1 MSDGFQFYDIIFF
14 ALIAIFIILRL
25 RGVLGRRTGQHRQ
38 RHPDRFAR
46 TEQPP
51 EEGQGQGPSQGQGEV
66 VQLPDRTRPVREAP
80 QDVAPQDEEPEPAA
94 PRPAFAAKKE
104 APARDATADRDE
116 AIGGLRA
123 GLEQIR
129 RADHEFS
136 PKRFVQGAQA
146 AFEMVVDAFAKGDTA
161 TLRPLLGDD
170 VYDEFAAA
178 IRERMADGH
187 VQETT
192 IVALDAAE
200 IISAEMRSSTA
211 RVTVK
216 FVSQQINVVRDK
228 DGEEVGGNPSL
239 IERVTDIWIFARN
252 TRSSDPNWSL
262 IETTIPN

>member
-51 EEGQGQGPSQGQGEV
+51 EESQGQGPSQGQGEV
-66 VQLPDRTRPVREAP
+66 VQLPDRTRPAREAP
-80 QDVAPQDEEPEPAA
+80 QDVASEDVEPEPAA
-94 PRPAFAAKKE
+94 PRPAFAA
-104 APARDATADRDE
+104 PRDAAADRDE

-136 PKRFVQGAQA
+136 PKRFASGAQA

-228 DGEEVGGNPSL
+228 DGEEVGGDPSL
-239 IERVTDIWIFARN
+239 IERVTDIWTFARN
-252 TRSSDPNWSL
+252 TRSSDPNWAL
-262 IETTIPN
+262 IETSIPN

>member
-1 MSDGFQFYDIIFF
+1 MSGDFQFYDIIFF

-38 RHPDRFAR
+38 RHPDRFER
-46 TEQPP
+46 TEEAPK
-51 EEGQGQGPSQGQGEV
+51 ESQGQGQPPGEI
-66 VQLPDRTRPVREAP
+66 VQLPDRSRPHREAP
-80 QDVAPQDEEPEPAA
+80 EDAAPEEIAPEEIAPEPATV
-94 PRPAFAAKKE
+94 RPMRASQTE
-104 APARDATADRDE
+104 APPDRDE
-116 AIGGLRA
+116 AMGGLRA

-136 PKRFVQGAQA
+136 PRRFATGAQA
-146 AFEMVVDAFAKGDTA
+146 AFEMIVEAFAKGDTA

-178 IRERMADGH
+178 IRDRMAEGH

-200 IISAEMRSSTA
+200 IIGAEMRASTA

-228 DGEEVGGNPSL
+228 DGEQVGGDSNL

-252 TRSSDPNWSL
+252 TRSSDPNWAL
-262 IETTIPN
+262 IETSIPN

>member
-25 RGVLGRRTGQHRQ
+25 RGVLGRRTGQQRQ
-38 RHPDRFAR
+38 RHADRFAR
-46 TEQPP
+46 SEEAP
-51 EEGQGQGPSQGQGEV
+51 EENQAQPQGEIV
-66 VQLPDRTRPVREAP
+66 HLPDRTRPAREAP
-80 QDVAPQDEEPEPAA
+80 QDVPADDMATEPAQ
-94 PRPAFAAKKE
+94 PRPARAERREAAS
-104 APARDATADRDE
+104 DQDE
-116 AIGGLRA
+116 AVSGLRA

-136 PKRFVQGAQA
+136 PRRFVQGAQA

-178 IRERMADGH
+178 IRDRMAEGH

-228 DGEEVGGNPSL
+228 EGEEVGGNSSL

-252 TRSSDPNWSL
+252 TRSSDPNWAL
-262 IETTIPN
+262 IETSIPN

>member
-46 TEQPP
+46 TETEKPTEESQP
-51 EEGQGQGPSQGQGEV
+51 QGEI
-66 VQLPDRTRPVREAP
+66 VQLPDRSRPAREAP
-80 QDVAPQDEEPEPAA
+80 QEAPVEPAP
-94 PRPAFAAKKE
+94 PRPMRADKPQAVPE
-104 APARDATADRDE
+104 QDDAV
-116 AIGGLRA
+116 GGLRA
-123 GLEQIR
+123 SLEQIR

-136 PKRFVQGAQA
+136 PRRFVQGAQA
-146 AFEMVVDAFAKGDTA
+146 AFEMVVEAFAKGDTA

-178 IRERMADGH
+178 IRDRMAEGH
-187 VQETT
+187 IQETT

-216 FVSQQINVVRDK
+216 FVSQQINVVRDE
-228 DGEEVGGNPSL
+228 DGEEVGGDPSL
-239 IERVTDIWIFARN
+239 IERVTDIWTFARN
-252 TRSSDPNWSL
+252 TRSSDPNWAL
-262 IETTIPN
+262 IETSIPN

>member
-25 RGVLGRRTGQHRQ
+25 RGVLGRRTGQQRQ

-46 TEQPP
+46 SEQPP
-51 EEGQGQGPSQGQGEV
+51 EESQGQGPSQGQGEV
-66 VQLPDRTRPVREAP
+66 VQLPDRTRPAREAP
-80 QDVAPQDEEPEPAA
+80 QDVMAEDVAHESAA
-94 PRPAFAAKKE
+94 PRPMRAAKHE
-104 APARDATADRDE
+104 AAPEQDD

-123 GLEQIR
+123 SLEQIK

-136 PKRFVQGAQA
+136 PRRFATGAQA
-146 AFEMVVDAFAKGDTA
+146 AFEMVVDAFANGDTA

-178 IRERMADGH
+178 IRDRMAEGH
-187 VQETT
+187 RQETT

-228 DGEEVGGNPSL
+228 DGEEVGGDSSL
-239 IERVTDIWIFARN
+239 IERVTDIWTFARN
-252 TRSSDPNWSL
+252 TRSSDPNWAL
-262 IETTIPN
+262 IETSIPN

>member
-46 TEQPP
+46 TTEEAP
-51 EEGQGQGPSQGQGEV
+51 EESQGQGQPHGQPQGEV

-80 QDVAPQDEEPEPAA
+80 QEMAPEEPAVEPSFRAAKTEAA
-94 PRPAFAAKKE
+94 PEQDDSA
-104 APARDATADRDE
+104 
-116 AIGGLRA
+116 GGLRA
-123 GLEQIR
+123 ALEQIR

-136 PKRFVQGAQA
+136 PRRFAQGAQA
-146 AFEMVVDAFAKGDTA
+146 AFEMVVSAFAKGDTP

-178 IRERMADGH
+178 IRERMAEGH

-192 IVALDAAE
+192 IVALDEAE
-200 IISAEMRSSTA
+200 IISAEMRASTA

-228 DGEEVGGNPSL
+228 EGEEVGGDSSL
-239 IERVTDIWIFARN
+239 IERVTDIWTFARN
-252 TRSSDPNWSL
+252 TRSTDPNWAL
-262 IETTIPN
+262 IETSIPN

>member
-38 RHPDRFAR
+38 RHPDRFTQ
-46 TEQPP
+46 TETEKAP
-51 EEGQGQGPSQGQGEV
+51 EESQGQGQGEIV
-66 VQLPDRTRPVREAP
+66 HLPDRSRPAPEAP
-80 QDVAPQDEEPEPAA
+80 QDVTPEDVLAEDMASESAA
-94 PRPAFAAKKE
+94 PRPIRAARKE
-104 APARDATADRDE
+104 AAAPDQDDAM
-116 AIGGLRA
+116 GGLRA

-136 PKRFVQGAQA
+136 PRRFITGSQA
-146 AFEMVVDAFAKGDTA
+146 AFEMVVEAFANGDTA

-178 IRERMADGH
+178 IRDRLAEGH
-187 VQETT
+187 AQETT

-200 IISAEMRSSTA
+200 IISAEMRASTA
-211 RVTVK
+211 RVTMK

-228 DGEEVGGNPSL
+228 DGEEVGGDPSL
-239 IERVTDIWIFARN
+239 TERVTDIWTFARN
-252 TRSSDPNWSL
+252 TRSSDPNWAL
-262 IETTIPN
+262 IETSIPN

>member
-46 TEQPP
+46 TETEKTP
-51 EEGQGQGPSQGQGEV
+51 EESQSQGEIV
-66 VQLPDRTRPVREAP
+66 HLPDRTRPAHEAP
-80 QDVAPQDEEPEPAA
+80 QDVTPEDVLAEDLAPEHAAPQPTRTA
-94 PRPAFAAKKE
+94 RKE
-104 APARDATADRDE
+104 AAADRDE

-123 GLEQIR
+123 SLEQIR

-136 PKRFVQGAQA
+136 PRRFATGAQA

-178 IRERMADGH
+178 IRDRMAEGQ

-192 IVALDAAE
+192 IVALDTAE

-228 DGEEVGGNPSL
+228 EGEEVGGDSSL
-239 IERVTDIWIFARN
+239 IERVTDIWTFARN
-252 TRSSDPNWSL
+252 TRSSDPNWAL
-262 IETTIPN
+262 IETSIPN

>member
-51 EEGQGQGPSQGQGEV
+51 EESQGQGPSQGQGEV
-66 VQLPDRTRPVREAP
+66 VQLPDRTRPVHEAP
-80 QDVAPQDEEPEPAA
+80 QDVAPEDATPEDVAPEPAA
-94 PRPAFAAKKE
+94 PRPAFAA
-104 APARDATADRDE
+104 PRDAATDRDE

-136 PKRFVQGAQA
+136 PKRFVGGAQA
-146 AFEMVVDAFAKGDTA
+146 AFEMVVEAFAQGDTA

-187 VQETT
+187 IQETT

-228 DGEEVGGNPSL
+228 DGEEVGGDPSL
-239 IERVTDIWIFARN
+239 IERVTDIWTFARN

-262 IETTIPN
+262 IETSIPN

>member
-25 RGVLGRRTGQHRQ
+25 RGVLGRRTGQQRQ
-38 RHPDRFAR
+38 RHADRFTR
-46 TEQPP
+46 TDQSP
-51 EEGQGQGPSQGQGEV
+51 EESQGQGQAPGEIV
-66 VQLPDRTRPVREAP
+66 HLPDRTRPQREAA
-80 QDVAPQDEEPEPAA
+80 QDAAPEEAAPEPAP
-94 PRPAFAAKKE
+94 PRPIHAE
-104 APARDATADRDE
+104 RREEPPEQDDA
-116 AIGGLRA
+116 ISGLKA

-136 PKRFVQGAQA
+136 PRRFAQGAQA
-146 AFEMVVDAFAKGDTA
+146 AFEMIVDAFAKGDTA

-178 IRERMADGH
+178 IRDRMAEGH

-200 IISAEMRSSTA
+200 IITAEMRASTA

-228 DGEEVGGNPSL
+228 DGEEVGGDPSL
-239 IERVTDIWIFARN
+239 IERVTDIWTFARN
-252 TRSSDPNWSL
+252 TRSSDPNWAL
-262 IETTIPN
+262 IETSIPN

>member
-46 TEQPP
+46 TEEAP
-51 EEGQGQGPSQGQGEV
+51 EESQSQGEIV
-66 VQLPDRTRPVREAP
+66 HLPDRTQPAREAP
-80 QDVAPQDEEPEPAA
+80 QDVAHEPAVPPP
-94 PRPAFAAKKE
+94 PRQVRAEQRAA
-104 APARDATADRDE
+104 ASNDDE
-116 AIGGLRA
+116 AAGGLRGA
-123 GLEQIR
+123 LEQIR

-136 PKRFVQGAQA
+136 PRRFVSGAQA

-178 IRERMADGH
+178 IRDRMAEGH
-187 VQETT
+187 TQETT

-200 IISAEMRSSTA
+200 IIAAEMRASTA

-216 FVSQQINVVRDK
+216 FVSQQINIVRDK
-228 DGEEVGGNPSL
+228 EGEEVGGDSSV
-239 IERVTDIWIFARN
+239 IERVTDIWTFARN
-252 TRSSDPNWSL
+252 TRSSDPNWAL
-262 IETTIPN
+262 IETSIPN

>member
-25 RGVLGRRTGQHRQ
+25 RGVLGRRTGQQRQ
-38 RHPDRFAR
+38 RHADRFAQ
-46 TEQPP
+46 TEKAP
-51 EEGQGQGPSQGQGEV
+51 EENQAQPQGEIV
-66 VQLPDRTRPVREAP
+66 HLPDRTRPAHEAP
-80 QDVAPQDEEPEPAA
+80 QDVPPEDIAPEPAPS
-94 PRPAFAAKKE
+94 PRPAHAERREAATE
-104 APARDATADRDE
+104 QDDA
-116 AIGGLRA
+116 ISGLRA

-136 PKRFVQGAQA
+136 PRRFAQGAQA
-146 AFEMVVDAFAKGDTA
+146 AFEMVVEAFAKGDTA

-178 IRERMADGH
+178 IRDRMAEGH

-200 IISAEMRSSTA
+200 IISAEMRASTA

-228 DGEEVGGNPSL
+228 EGEEVGGDPSL
-239 IERVTDIWIFARN
+239 IERVTDIWTFARN
-252 TRSSDPNWSL
+252 TRSSDPNWAL
-262 IETTIPN
+262 IETSIPN

>member
-25 RGVLGRRTGQHRQ
+25 RGVLGRRTGQQRQ
-38 RHPDRFAR
+38 RHADRFAR

-51 EEGQGQGPSQGQGEV
+51 EESQGQGPSQGQGEV
-66 VQLPDRTRPVREAP
+66 VQLPDRTRPAREAP
-80 QDVAPQDEEPEPAA
+80 QDVAPEDVAPEPAA
-94 PRPAFAAKKE
+94 PRPMRAERHEAAPE
-104 APARDATADRDE
+104 QDD

-123 GLEQIR
+123 GLEQIK

-146 AFEMVVDAFAKGDTA
+146 AFEMVVDSFAKGDTA

-178 IRERMADGH
+178 IRERMAEGH
-187 VQETT
+187 IQETT

-200 IISAEMRSSTA
+200 IITAEMRSSTA

-228 DGEEVGGNPSL
+228 DGEEVGGDSSL
-239 IERVTDIWIFARN
+239 IERVTDIWTFARN
-252 TRSSDPNWSL
+252 TRSSDPNWAL
-262 IETTIPN
+262 IETSIPN

>member
-1 MSDGFQFYDIIFF
+1 MSGDFQFYDIIFF

-46 TEQPP
+46 SGTEQPP
-51 EEGQGQGPSQGQGEV
+51 EEGQGQGPSQGQGEIV
-66 VQLPDRTRPVREAP
+66 HLPDRSRPEREAP
-80 QDVAPQDEEPEPAA
+80 QDTGPEGEAPEPAA
-94 PRPAFAAKKE
+94 VRPMRAERRE
-104 APARDATADRDE
+104 APPPDQDE
-116 AIGGLRA
+116 AMGGLRA

-136 PKRFVQGAQA
+136 PRRFAQGAQA
-146 AFEMVVDAFAKGDTA
+146 AFEMVVEAFAKGDTA

-178 IRERMADGH
+178 IRDRMAEGH
-187 VQETT
+187 TQETT

-200 IISAEMRSSTA
+200 IISAEMRASTA

-228 DGEEVGGNPSL
+228 EGDEVGGDPSL
-239 IERVTDIWIFARN
+239 IERVTDIWTFARN
-252 TRSSDPNWSL
+252 TRSSDPNWAL
-262 IETTIPN
+262 IETSIPN

>member
-46 TEQPP
+46 TETEKPAEDSPP
-51 EEGQGQGPSQGQGEV
+51 QGQGEIV
-66 VQLPDRTRPVREAP
+66 HLPDRTRPAREAA
-80 QDVAPQDEEPEPAA
+80 QDVPPEDMATEPAA
-94 PRPAFAAKKE
+94 PH
-104 APARDATADRDE
+104 PARVAEGESAPPDRDE
-116 AIGGLRA
+116 AMGGLRA

-136 PKRFVQGAQA
+136 PRRFAQGAQA
-146 AFEMVVDAFAKGDTA
+146 AFEMIVEAFAKGDTA

-178 IRERMADGH
+178 IRDRLGEGL

-200 IISAEMRSSTA
+200 IVNAEMRASTA

-228 DGEEVGGNPSL
+228 EGEQVGGDPSL

-252 TRSSDPNWSL
+252 TRSSDPNWAL
-262 IETTIPN
+262 IETSIPN

>member
-1 MSDGFQFYDIIFF
+1 MSGDFQFYDIIFF

-25 RGVLGRRTGQHRQ
+25 RGVLGRRTGQQRQ
-38 RHPDRFAR
+38 RHADRFAR

-51 EEGQGQGPSQGQGEV
+51 EESQGQSQAQGEIV
-66 VQLPDRTRPVREAP
+66 HLPDRTRPAREAAQEAAP
-80 QDVAPQDEEPEPAA
+80 DAAPEEVAPESAAPHPTRAERREEPPEQD
-94 PRPAFAAKKE
+94 
-104 APARDATADRDE
+104 DA
-116 AIGGLRA
+116 ISGLKA

-136 PKRFVQGAQA
+136 PRRFAQGAQA
-146 AFEMVVDAFAKGDTA
+146 AFEMIVDAFAKGDTA

-178 IRERMADGH
+178 IRDRMAEGH
-187 VQETT
+187 LQETT

-200 IISAEMRSSTA
+200 IITAEMRASTA

-228 DGEEVGGNPSL
+228 DGEEVGGDPSL
-239 IERVTDIWIFARN
+239 IERVTDIWTFARN
-252 TRSSDPNWSL
+252 TRSSDPNWAL
-262 IETTIPN
+262 IETSIPN

>member
-25 RGVLGRRTGQHRQ
+25 RGVLGRRTGQQRQ
-38 RHPDRFAR
+38 RHADRFAR
-46 TEQPP
+46 TEEAP
-51 EEGQGQGPSQGQGEV
+51 EENQAQPQGEIV
-66 VQLPDRTRPVREAP
+66 HLPDRTRPAREAP
-80 QDVAPQDEEPEPAA
+80 QDVPADDMATEPAQ
-94 PRPAFAAKKE
+94 PRPVRAGRRESTSDQEE
-104 APARDATADRDE
+104 AVS
-116 AIGGLRA
+116 GLRA

-136 PKRFVQGAQA
+136 PRRFVQGAQG

-178 IRERMADGH
+178 IRDRMAEGH

-228 DGEEVGGNPSL
+228 EGEEVGGDPSL

-252 TRSSDPNWSL
+252 TRSSDPNWAL
-262 IETTIPN
+262 IETSIPN

>member
-25 RGVLGRRTGQHRQ
+25 RGVLGRRTGQQRQ

-46 TEQPP
+46 TETEKPA
-51 EEGQGQGPSQGQGEV
+51 EEDQAQGQGEIV
-66 VQLPDRTRPVREAP
+66 HLPDRSRPAREAP
-80 QDVAPQDEEPEPAA
+80 QDVTPEDVSAEDMASESAA
-94 PRPAFAAKKE
+94 PRPIRAARKE
-104 APARDATADRDE
+104 AAPDQDDAM
-116 AIGGLRA
+116 GGLRA

-136 PKRFVQGAQA
+136 PRRFVTGSQA
-146 AFEMVVDAFAKGDTA
+146 AFEMVVEAFANGDTA

-178 IRERMADGH
+178 IRDRLAEGH
-187 VQETT
+187 AQETT

-200 IISAEMRSSTA
+200 IISAEMRASTA
-211 RVTVK
+211 RVTMK

-228 DGEEVGGNPSL
+228 DGEEVGGDPSL
-239 IERVTDIWIFARN
+239 TERVTDIWTFARN
-252 TRSSDPNWSL
+252 TRSYDPNWAL
-262 IETTIPN
+262 IETSIPN

>member
-25 RGVLGRRTGQHRQ
+25 RGVLGRRTGQQRQ

-46 TEQPP
+46 TETEKTP
-51 EEGQGQGPSQGQGEV
+51 EEPQGQGPGEV

-80 QDVAPQDEEPEPAA
+80 HDATPEDVAPEPAA
-94 PRPAFAAKKE
+94 PHPIRATRHEAAPE
-104 APARDATADRDE
+104 QDD

-136 PKRFVQGAQA
+136 PRRFVQGAQA

-228 DGEEVGGNPSL
+228 EGEEVGGDPSL
-239 IERVTDIWIFARN
+239 IERVTDIWTFARN
-252 TRSSDPNWSL
+252 TRSSDPNWAL
-262 IETTIPN
+262 IETSIPN

>member
-51 EEGQGQGPSQGQGEV
+51 EESQGQGPSQGQGEV
-66 VQLPDRTRPVREAP
+66 VQLPDRTRPAREAP
-80 QDVAPQDEEPEPAA
+80 QDVASEDVEPEPAA
-94 PRPAFAAKKE
+94 PRPAFAA
-104 APARDATADRDE
+104 PRDAAADRDE

-136 PKRFVQGAQA
+136 PKRFVSGAQA

-187 VQETT
+187 LQETT

-228 DGEEVGGNPSL
+228 DGEEVGGDPSL
-239 IERVTDIWIFARN
+239 IERVTDIWTFARN
-252 TRSSDPNWSL
+252 TRSSDPNWAL
-262 IETTIPN
+262 IETSIPN

>member
-25 RGVLGRRTGQHRQ
+25 RGVLGRRTGQQRQ
-38 RHPDRFAR
+38 RHADRFAR
-46 TEQPP
+46 SEQSP
-51 EEGQGQGPSQGQGEV
+51 EESQGQGQPQGEIV
-66 VQLPDRTRPVREAP
+66 HLPDRTRPAPEAA
-80 QDVAPQDEEPEPAA
+80 QDAAPEEIAPEPAA
-94 PRPAFAAKKE
+94 PRPMRAARRE
-104 APARDATADRDE
+104 EPPEQEDA
-116 AIGGLRA
+116 ISGLKA

-136 PKRFVQGAQA
+136 PRRFAQGAQA
-146 AFEMVVDAFAKGDTA
+146 AFEMIVDAFAKGDTA

-178 IRERMADGH
+178 IRDRMAEGH

-200 IISAEMRSSTA
+200 IITAEMRASTA

-228 DGEEVGGNPSL
+228 EGEEVGGDPSL
-239 IERVTDIWIFARN
+239 IERVTDIWTFARN
-252 TRSSDPNWSL
+252 TRSSDPNWAL
-262 IETTIPN
+262 IETSIPN

>member
-25 RGVLGRRTGQHRQ
+25 RGVLGRRTGQQRQ

-51 EEGQGQGPSQGQGEV
+51 EESQGQGPSQGQGEV
-66 VQLPDRTRPVREAP
+66 VQLPDRTRPAREAP
-80 QDVAPQDEEPEPAA
+80 QDVMAEDVMAEDVAPEPAA
-94 PRPAFAAKKE
+94 PHPMRAAKHE
-104 APARDATADRDE
+104 AAPEQDD

-123 GLEQIR
+123 SLEQIK

-136 PKRFVQGAQA
+136 PRQFATGAQA
-146 AFEMVVDAFAKGDTA
+146 AFEMVVEAFANGDTA

-178 IRERMADGH
+178 IRDRMAEGH
-187 VQETT
+187 SQETT

-228 DGEEVGGNPSL
+228 DGEEVGGGSSL
-239 IERVTDIWIFARN
+239 IERVTDIWTFARN
-252 TRSSDPNWSL
+252 TRSSDPNWAL
-262 IETTIPN
+262 IETSIPN

>member
-46 TEQPP
+46 TETEKTP
-51 EEGQGQGPSQGQGEV
+51 EEPQSQGPGEV

-80 QDVAPQDEEPEPAA
+80 HDATPEDVAPEPVAPHPIRAARHEAA
-94 PRPAFAAKKE
+94 PE
-104 APARDATADRDE
+104 QDD

-146 AFEMVVDAFAKGDTA
+146 AFEMVVDSFAKGDTA

-187 VQETT
+187 IQETT

-200 IISAEMRSSTA
+200 IISAEMRASTA

-228 DGEEVGGNPSL
+228 DGEEVGGDSSL
-239 IERVTDIWIFARN
+239 IERVTDIWTFARN
-252 TRSSDPNWSL
+252 TRSSDPNWAL
-262 IETTIPN
+262 IETSIPN

>member
-46 TEQPP
+46 TETEKAP
-51 EEGQGQGPSQGQGEV
+51 EESQGHQGQASGEV
-66 VQLPDRTRPVREAP
+66 VQLPDRSRPVREAP
-80 QDVAPQDEEPEPAA
+80 HDVAPEDVAPEPAA
-94 PRPAFAAKKE
+94 PGPMRAARHE
-104 APARDATADRDE
+104 AAPEQDD

-136 PKRFVQGAQA
+136 PKRFIQGAQA
-146 AFEMVVDAFAKGDTA
+146 AFEMVVDSFAKGDTA

-178 IRERMADGH
+178 IRERMAEGH
-187 VQETT
+187 IQETT

-228 DGEEVGGNPSL
+228 DGEEVGGDSSL
-239 IERVTDIWIFARN
+239 IERVTDIWTFARN
-252 TRSSDPNWSL
+252 TRSSDPNWAL
-262 IETTIPN
+262 IETSIPN

>member
-25 RGVLGRRTGQHRQ
+25 RGVLGRRTGQQRQ

-46 TEQPP
+46 TDKTP
-51 EEGQGQGPSQGQGEV
+51 EESQGQGQAHGQGQGQGEI
-66 VQLPDRTRPVREAP
+66 VQLPDRTRPAREAP
-80 QDVAPQDEEPEPAA
+80 HDVTPEDVAPEPAA
-94 PRPAFAAKKE
+94 PKPMRAAKHE
-104 APARDATADRDE
+104 AAPEQDD

-123 GLEQIR
+123 GLEQIK

-136 PKRFVQGAQA
+136 PRRFATGAQS
-146 AFEMVVDAFAKGDTA
+146 AFEMVVEAFAKGDTA

-178 IRERMADGH
+178 IRDRMAEGH
-187 VQETT
+187 VHETT

-216 FVSQQINVVRDK
+216 FVSQQINVVRDR
-228 DGEEVGGNPSL
+228 DGEEVGGNASL
-239 IERVTDIWIFARN
+239 IERITDIWTFARN
-252 TRSSDPNWSL
+252 TRSSDPNWAL
-262 IETTIPN
+262 IETSIPN

>member
-25 RGVLGRRTGQHRQ
+25 RGVLGRRTGQQRQ
-38 RHPDRFAR
+38 RHPDRFAN
-46 TEQPP
+46 TETEKTP
-51 EEGQGQGPSQGQGEV
+51 EESQGPATGEI

-80 QDVAPQDEEPEPAA
+80 HDVAPEDIAPEPAPHPIRAARHEAA
-94 PRPAFAAKKE
+94 PE
-104 APARDATADRDE
+104 QDD

-146 AFEMVVDAFAKGDTA
+146 AFEMVVDSFAKGDTA

-187 VQETT
+187 LQETT

-200 IISAEMRSSTA
+200 IISAEMRASTA

-228 DGEEVGGNPSL
+228 DGEEVGGDSSL
-239 IERVTDIWIFARN
+239 IERVTDIWTFARN
-252 TRSSDPNWSL
+252 TRSSDPNWAL
-262 IETTIPN
+262 IETSIPN

>member
-25 RGVLGRRTGQHRQ
+25 RGVLGRRTGQQRQ

-46 TEQPP
+46 TDKSP
-51 EEGQGQGPSQGQGEV
+51 EETQGQGQAPGQGQGEIV
-66 VQLPDRTRPVREAP
+66 HLPDRTRRAHETP
-80 QDVAPQDEEPEPAA
+80 QDVGTEDVTPEPAA
-94 PRPAFAAKKE
+94 PRPAFAAKPE
-104 APARDATADRDE
+104 AAPEQDDAV
-116 AIGGLRA
+116 GGLRA

-136 PKRFVQGAQA
+136 PRRFVSGAQA

-178 IRERMADGH
+178 IRERMAEGH
-187 VQETT
+187 IQETT

-228 DGEEVGGNPSL
+228 EGEEVGGDPSL
-239 IERVTDIWIFARN
+239 IERVTDIWTFARN
-252 TRSSDPNWSL
+252 TRSSDPNWAL
-262 IETTIPN
+262 IETSIPN

>member
-25 RGVLGRRTGQHRQ
+25 RGVLGRRTGQQRQ
-38 RHPDRFAR
+38 RHADRFTR
-46 TEQPP
+46 TEKAP
-51 EEGQGQGPSQGQGEV
+51 EESQAQPQGEIV
-66 VQLPDRTRPVREAP
+66 HLPDRTRSAPEAP
-80 QDVAPQDEEPEPAA
+80 QDVPPEDMATEPAAA
-94 PRPAFAAKKE
+94 PRPMRAERRE
-104 APARDATADRDE
+104 AGPEQDDVVS
-116 AIGGLRA
+116 GLRA

-136 PKRFVQGAQA
+136 PRRFAQGAQA

-228 DGEEVGGNPSL
+228 EGEEVGGDPSL
-239 IERVTDIWIFARN
+239 IERVTDIWTFARN
-252 TRSSDPNWSL
+252 TRSSDPNWAL
-262 IETTIPN
+262 IETSIPN